1 MMNELRNYFEQNEE
15 RLINKF
21 DHYFDVY
28 ERYFSSF
35 RNKKI
40 TIVEIGVYQGGSL
53 QMWRKYFGKEATIWG
68 IDIDPRCKTLED
80 ENTHILIGSQEDPLF
95 LRSIIDKIGMIDI
108 LIDDGGHTQ
117 DQQIISFEELYKY
130 VNPNGGIY
138 LCEDVHT
145 SYMNVYGGGHQRNNT
160 FIEYSKLLVD
170 QLNAYYSEQ
179 SSLQINDITKTTNS
193 IHFYDSIVV
202 FEKKTMIPPS
212 SKMTGKW
219 SFEYDVK
226 KKTFLEKIK
235 FHILIRINKTMQ
247 SLKLKGI
254 SINEM
259 LRLSSKK

>member
-1 MMNELRNYFEQNEE
+1 MNELRNYFEQNEG

-21 DHYFDVY
+21 NHYFDIY
-28 ERYFSSF
+28 DSYFNKF

-68 IDIDPRCKTLED
+68 IDIDPRCKSLEE

-95 LRSIIDKIGMIDI
+95 LKSIIAKIGPIDI

-117 DQQIISFEELYKY
+117 NQQIISFEELYNQ
-130 VNPNGGIY
+130 VNPDGGIY

-145 SYMNVYGGGHQRNNT
+145 SYMNVYGGGHKRNDT
-160 FIEYSKLLVD
+160 FIEYSKSLID
-170 QLNAYYSEQ
+170 QLNAHYSEQ
-179 SSLQINDITKTTNS
+179 RSLNINEITKTTNS

-202 FEKKTMIPPS
+202 FEKKLMVPPS

-226 KKTFLEKIK
+226 KKTLLEKIK
-235 FHILIRINKTMQ
+235 FHALVKINKILQ
-247 SLKLKGI
+247 SIKLKGI
-254 SINEM
+254 FINEM

>member
-1 MMNELRNYFEQNEE
+1 MNELRNYFEQNEG

-28 ERYFSSF
+28 ERYFSKF

-68 IDIDPRCKTLED
+68 IDIDPRCKSLED

-117 DQQIISFEELYKY
+117 DQQIVSFEELYQQ
-130 VNPNGGIY
+130 VNPDGGIY

-145 SYMNVYGGGHQRNNT
+145 SYMNVYGGGHKRNNT
-160 FIEYSKLLVD
+160 FIEYSKALVD
-170 QLNAYYSEQ
+170 KLNAYYTEQ
-179 SSLQINDITKTTNS
+179 SSLQVDEFTKTTNS

-202 FEKKTMIPPS
+202 FERKLMIPPS
-212 SKMTGKW
+212 SKMMGKW
-219 SFEYDVK
+219 SFENEII
-226 KKTFLEKIK
+226 KKTFFEKLK
-235 FHILIRINKTMQ
+235 FHALLRINKALQT
-247 SLKLKGI
+247 LKIKGI
-254 SINEM
+254 YVDEM
-259 LRLSSKK
+259 IRLSCMR

>member
-1 MMNELRNYFEQNEE
+1 MNELREYFEQNEE

-28 ERYFSSF
+28 ERYFSKF

-68 IDIDPRCKTLED
+68 IDIDPRCKSLED
-80 ENTHILIGSQEDPLF
+80 ENTPILIGSQEDPQF

-130 VNPNGGIY
+130 VNPDGGIY

-170 QLNAYYSEQ
+170 QLNAHYSEQ
-179 SSLQINDITKTTNS
+179 SSLQINDITRTTNS

-212 SKMTGKW
+212 SKMMGKW
-219 SFEYDVK
+219 SFEYDIK
-226 KKTFLEKIK
+226 KKTFLEKVR
-235 FHILIRINKTMQ
+235 FHALVKINKTLQ
-247 SLKLKGI
+247 SLKLNGI
-254 SINEM
+254 SVNEM

>member
-1 MMNELRNYFEQNEE
+1 MNELRDYFEQNEE

-28 ERYFSSF
+28 ERYFSKF

-80 ENTHILIGSQEDPLF
+80 ENTPILIGSQEDPQF

-130 VNPNGGIY
+130 VNPDGGIY

-170 QLNAYYSEQ
+170 QLNAHYSEQ
-179 SSLQINDITKTTNS
+179 SSLQINDITRTTNS

-212 SKMTGKW
+212 SKMMGKW
-219 SFEYDVK
+219 SFEYDIK
-226 KKTFLEKIK
+226 KKTFLEKVR
-235 FHILIRINKTMQ
+235 FHALVKINKTLQ

-254 SINEM
+254 SVNEM

>member
-1 MMNELRNYFEQNEE
+1 MNELRDYFEQNEE

-28 ERYFSSF
+28 ERYFSKF

-80 ENTHILIGSQEDPLF
+80 ENTHILIGSQEDPQF
-95 LRSIIDKIGMIDI
+95 LRSIIDQIGMIDI

-130 VNPNGGIY
+130 VNPDGGIY

-170 QLNAYYSEQ
+170 QLNAHYSEQ
-179 SSLQINDITKTTNS
+179 SSLQINDITRTTNS

-212 SKMTGKW
+212 SKMMGKW
-219 SFEYDVK
+219 SFEYDIK

-235 FHILIRINKTMQ
+235 FHALVRMNKTLQ

-254 SINEM
+254 SVNEM

>member
-1 MMNELRNYFEQNEE
+1 MNELRNYFEQNEG

-21 DHYFDVY
+21 NHYFDIY
-28 ERYFSSF
+28 DSYFNKF

-68 IDIDPRCKTLED
+68 IDIDPRCKSLEE

-95 LRSIIDKIGMIDI
+95 LKSIIAKIGPIDI

-117 DQQIISFEELYKY
+117 NQQIISFEELYNQ
-130 VNPNGGIY
+130 VNPDGGIY

-145 SYMNVYGGGHQRNNT
+145 SYMNVYGGGHKRNDT
-160 FIEYSKLLVD
+160 FIEYSKSLID
-170 QLNAYYSEQ
+170 QLNAHYSEQ
-179 SSLQINDITKTTNS
+179 RSLNINEITKTTNS

-202 FEKKTMIPPS
+202 FEKKLMVPPS

-226 KKTFLEKIK
+226 KKTLLEKIK
-235 FHILIRINKTMQ
+235 FHALVKINKILQ
-247 SLKLKGI
+247 SIKLKGI
-254 SINEM
+254 FINEM
-259 LRLSSKK
+259 LKLSSKK

>member
-1 MMNELRNYFEQNEE
+1 MNELRNYFEQNEG

-28 ERYFSSF
+28 ERYFSKF

-68 IDIDPRCKTLED
+68 IDIDPRCKSLED

-117 DQQIISFEELYKY
+117 DQQIISFKELYQQ
-130 VNPNGGIY
+130 VNPDGGIY

-145 SYMNVYGGGHQRNNT
+145 SYINVYGGGHKRNNT
-160 FIEYSKLLVD
+160 FIEYSKSLID
-170 QLNAYYSEQ
+170 QLNAHYTEQ
-179 SSLQINDITKTTNS
+179 SSIQVNEFTKTTNT

-202 FEKKTMIPPS
+202 FERKIMATPS

-219 SFEYDVK
+219 SFENEVK
-226 KKTFLEKIK
+226 KKTFLEKLK
-235 FHILIRINKTMQ
+235 FHILLRINKVLQ
-247 SLKLKGI
+247 ILKLRGI
-254 SINEM
+254 CVDEM
-259 LRLSSKK
+259 IRLSCMN

>member
-1 MMNELRNYFEQNEE
+1 MNELRNYFEKNEK

-28 ERYFSSF
+28 ERYFSKF

-53 QMWRKYFGKEATIWG
+53 QMWREYFGNEAVIWG
-68 IDIDPRCKTLED
+68 IDIDPRCKALED

-95 LRSIIDKIGMIDI
+95 LRSIVDKIGMIDI

-117 DQQIISFEELYKY
+117 DQQIVSFEELYKY

-145 SYMNVYGGGHQRNNT
+145 SYMNVYGGGHKRNNT
-160 FIEYSKLLVD
+160 FIEYSKILVD

-179 SSLQINDITKTTNS
+179 GSLKVNEITRTTNS

-202 FEKKTMIPPS
+202 YEKKTMIPPS
-212 SKMTGKW
+212 SKMMGKW
-219 SFEYDVK
+219 SFDNEIK
-226 KKTFLEKIK
+226 KKTFVEKVK
-235 FHILIRINKTMQ
+235 FHALLKINKILQ
-247 SLKLKGI
+247 SINAKGI
-254 SINEM
+254 CIDEM
-259 LRLSSKK
+259 IRLSSMK